1 MPMTFENVIL
11 AETDAQ
17 IQTALNQDD
26 LDHILEILDWAK
38 DMVDNAKY
46 EMEIAGDD

>member
-17 IQTALNQDD
+17 IQTALNLDD